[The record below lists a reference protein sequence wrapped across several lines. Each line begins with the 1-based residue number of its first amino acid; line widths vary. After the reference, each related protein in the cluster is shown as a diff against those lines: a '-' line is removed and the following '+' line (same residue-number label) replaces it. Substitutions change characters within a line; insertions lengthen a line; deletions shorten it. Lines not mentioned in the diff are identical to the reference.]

1 MKRYYIPTTSL
12 NFNNIL
18 STESISPKAFYSQR
32 GFGYSRWF
40 TIPEN
45 EMNGAILLYESP
57 AMINR
62 PASDIEDHPLMIEIN
77 TDEEYPLLVPGVRYS
92 QHTIYFNPWFT
103 KFYFQTERDKT
114 IALSMSDSS
123 LETKLIRL
131 YFKKI
136 EVQKFSGNFPDLDKS
151 KSIPVDNQSIEEDIR
166 INKLKGLLY
175 GYYIG
180 ANLSSLIDDVRRLN
194 TLREIQNI
202 FAAAISSHE
211 RTPNNAQMLR
221 LSELFGL
228 LSQYE
233 PLYKDLLQ
241 ELGTPQLVT
250 SVVAILR
257 KHGIESLRLDWRRI
271 VSDLQ
276 YDSNGQNSAVTWIM
290 QELEQH
296 QKKMINKTKL
306 LSTHND
312 QIITDG
318 KHVIKISCDILS
330 TKMETTLYLYWINNL
345 LINNK
350 YTGKVSSMKAELAD
364 DLTQAA
370 ISCMGEEWKDSEI
383 RTYLNQLRKH
393 VRGGEFTQPWMN
405 SLLSSL
411 TAVITKGDDWEQLL
425 HFLQSKELTDYRLAF
440 SLYGILNGY
449 ANLTRDFTDIL
460 YKNESEYVAEV
471 YKEFYG
477 QLHRITISSIASE
490 NTTKSVPILQTGIQN
505 KSNSSLPNL
514 AGETLQNTRTITD
527 VIWDYYKSSAF
538 KGCRKKTDLEKGLRI
553 CFEKLGDNFTFQA
566 FVTELCT
573 LEDYGWSKNNK
584 AWKLMQSNF
593 CPDFKVSSARKK
605 KSDKKVEETP
615 SPSLFDSFKEEVRDF
630 VHSMGI
636 SSDAEC
642 TNKDHSNHKDDVNK
656 VIKSRKDSLLLEDSR
671 WITECETFIDDSEAK
686 KQFLT
691 DIKWFI
697 GNHHEVYHDKK
708 KGNLPGVY
716 KDRDKSN
723 GETIIRLH
731 KYLEKKLVPNEKC
744 PWLSERYKKIPVER
758 ITMYLEKL
766 YGNR

>member
-45 EMNGAILLYESP
+45 EMDGAILLYESP

-103 KFYFQTERDKT
+103 NFYFQTERDKT

-136 EVQKFSGNFPDLDKS
+136 TVQTFSGNFPNLDKS
-151 KSIPVDNQSIEEDIR
+151 ISIPVDNQSIEEDIR

-180 ANLSSLIDDVRRLN
+180 ANLSSSIDDVRRLN

-211 RTPNNAQMLR
+211 RTPNDAQMLR

-241 ELGTPQLVT
+241 ELGTPQLVNR
-250 SVVAILR
+250 VVTILR
-257 KHGIESLRLDWRRI
+257 KHGIESLCLDWRRI
-271 VSDLQ
+271 VADLQ
-276 YDSNGQNSAVTWIM
+276 FDSNGQNTAVTWIM
-290 QELEQH
+290 RELEQH
-296 QKKMINKTKL
+296 QKKMISNIKL
-306 LSTHND
+306 LSALEE

-318 KHVIKISCDILS
+318 KQVTKISCDALS
-330 TKMETTLYLYWINNL
+330 TEMEIKLYLFWINNL
-345 LINNK
+345 LINKK

-370 ISCMGEEWKDSEI
+370 INCMGEEWKDSEI

-405 SLLSSL
+405 GLLPSL
-411 TAVITKGDDWEQLL
+411 TAVITKGDDWEQLW
-425 HFLQSKELTDYRLAF
+425 HFLQSKILTDYRLAF
-440 SLYGILNGY
+440 SFYGILNGY
-449 ANLTRDFTDIL
+449 ANLTRDFTDVL
-460 YKNESEYVAEV
+460 YNNEREYVAEV
-471 YKEFYG
+471 YKEIYG
-477 QLHRITISSIASE
+477 QLHGITISPVPSE
-490 NTTKSVPILQTGIQN
+490 NILNSAPIAHVGFQIKNKTSLTNQTE
-505 KSNSSLPNL
+505 
-514 AGETLQNTRTITD
+514 ETLKTRHSLTD
-527 VIWDYYKSSAF
+527 DIWDFYQSSAF
-538 KGCRKKTDLEKGLRI
+538 KGCKKKTELEKGLRI
-553 CFEKLGDNFTFQA
+553 CIDKLGDNFTPQA
-566 FVTELCT
+566 FVSELCT
-573 LEDYGWSKNNK
+573 LEDYGWNKNNK
-584 AWKLMQSNF
+584 AWKQMQLRF
-593 CPDFKVSSARKK
+593 CPELKVSSSRKK
-605 KSDKKVEETP
+605 YNKKVEETP
-615 SPSLFDSFKEEVRDF
+615 SPSLFDSFKEGVKDF

-636 SSDAEC
+636 SSDAES
-642 TNKDHSNHKDDVNK
+642 TNEEHSSHKGDFNK
-656 VIKSRKDSLLLEDSR
+656 VIKSRKDSSVLEDSR
-671 WITECETFIDDSEAK
+671 WIRECETFIDDSEAK

-691 DIKWFI
+691 DIEWFI

-708 KGNLPGVY
+708 KGDLPGVY

-723 GETIIRLH
+723 GETIIRLQ

-744 PWLSERYKKIPVER
+744 PWLSERYKKIPIER